1 VFQNEAPA
9 LNISNPPRIDDDDV
23 INIQLPYDP
32 DRPTELDLWDSNF
45 HSISLHSF
53 LEHLPSDSNNI
64 KKSLVRM
71 AKYIENKKIEPFQAN
86 EINDF
91 KGIGKAA

>member
-1 VFQNEAPA
+1 MMMM
-9 LNISNPPRIDDDDV
+9 SSTYK
-23 INIQLPYDP
+23 LPYDP